1 MCTDIIV
8 CSGEKC
14 GIAVGER
21 KNKQRAL
28 PGMKEMT
35 RKAVGKKGDG
45 YVRLFDGTAKDL
57 AATEA
62 GAQWKGAKGT
72 KAMVESLGILP
83 KVLRDIW
90 MSNVQR
96 AGENERVLRSLAVPG
111 LAIYGPMVAFLLLD
125 SPKGY
130 VTRCFVND
138 WKELSTTV
146 SKETLKANGRVF
158 LDFLLTRLHV
168 LWNEDLIAGNAK
180 SSEDEDED
188 PGLALLQEFSSP
200 KRRAPLTMPLSH
212 PTPKRRKA
220 SAPGNACERRPS
232 ASGSAM

>member
-1 MCTDIIV
+1 
-8 CSGEKC
+8 
-14 GIAVGER
+14 
-21 KNKQRAL
+21 
-28 PGMKEMT
+28 MKEMA
-35 RKAVGKKGDG
+35 RKAIGKKGDG
-45 YVRLFDGTAKDL
+45 YVQLFDGTAKDL

-72 KAMVESLGILP
+72 KLMVESLGKLP

-96 AGENERVLRSLAVPG
+96 AGGDVHVLRSLAVPG

-130 VTRCFVND
+130 ITRCFVND
-138 WKELSTTV
+138 WRELSMTV

-168 LWNEDLIAGNAK
+168 LRNEDLIVGNAK
-180 SSEDEDED
+180 SSEGEDENED

-200 KRRAPLTMPLSH
+200 KRRAPLAMPLSH
-212 PTPKRRKA
+212 PTPKRRKV
-220 SAPGNACERRPS
+220 PGNACERRPS
-232 ASGSAM
+232 ASGSDM